1 MERLTGKALLAHYKA
16 GVEACKLKGT
26 IIAEAGYVRTMPNGK
41 ERVEYSAFNT
51 ALLASKGLS
60 LDRKPAAKPLG
71 RDLSYRATVL
81 KPGHA
86 VIGRGYLRQIGA
98 EPDSMIGIE
107 VRGNRLIIRVAD
119 PVENTDT
126 KAPTPCETGN
136 CPMPAPAAAPA
147 PAVAPAVAPETAACG
162 IAAPAATVA

>member
-26 IIAEAGYVRTMPNGK
+26 IIAEAGYVKALPDGK
-41 ERVEYSAFNT
+41 ERIEYAKFNA

-60 LDRKPAAKPLG
+60 IGRKSAGRRG

-81 KPGHA
+81 QPGHA

-98 EPDSMIGIE
+98 EPDSVLAIE
-107 VRGNRLIIRVAD
+107 VRGHRLIIQVAD
-119 PVENTDT
+119 PVANTAPAP
-126 KAPTPCETGN
+126 APTPCETGN
-136 CPMPAPAAAPA
+136 CPMPAPAP
-147 PAVAPAVAPETAACG
+147 APAVAPETAACG
-162 IAAPAATVA
+162 IAAPDATVA

>member
-16 GVEACKLKGT
+16 GVEAGKLKKD
-26 IIAEAGYVRTMPNGK
+26 IIKEAGYVLTHADGRDW
-41 ERVEYSAFNT
+41 VQYSAFNT

-60 LDRKPAAKPLG
+60 LDRKPVAKPRG

-98 EPDSMIGIE
+98 EPDSVLAIE
-107 VRGNRLIIRVAD
+107 VRGHGLIIQVAD
-119 PVENTDT
+119 PVDNTEPAS
-126 KAPTPCETGN
+126 APTPCETGN

-147 PAVAPAVAPETAACG
+147 PAPAADPVVAPE
-162 IAAPAATVA
+162 APAPDATVA

>member
-16 GVEACKLKGT
+16 GVEACKLKNV
-26 IIAEAGYVRTMPNGK
+26 IIQEAGYVKTLPDGKTRT
-41 ERVEYSAFNT
+41 EYAAFNA

-60 LDRKPAAKPLG
+60 IGRKPVGRRG
-71 RDLSYRATVL
+71 RDLSYRTTVL
-81 KPGHA
+81 NPGHA

-107 VRGNRLIIRVAD
+107 VRGNRLIIRVVDPAD
-119 PVENTDT
+119 S

-136 CPMPAPAAAPA
+136 CPMPAPA
-147 PAVAPAVAPETAACG
+147 PAVATETAACG

>member
-16 GVEACKLKGT
+16 GVEACKLKKD
-26 IIAEAGYVRTMPNGK
+26 IIKEAGYVLTHADGRDW
-41 ERVEYSAFNT
+41 VQYSAFNT

-119 PVENTDT
+119 PVDNTAPAS
-126 KAPTPCETGN
+126 APTPCETGN
-136 CPMPAPAAAPA
+136 CPMPAPVAAPA
-147 PAVAPAVAPETAACG
+147 PAAAPVVAPEAP
-162 IAAPAATVA
+162 APAATVA

>member
-1 MERLTGKALLAHYKA
+1 MERLTGKALLAHYRA
-16 GVEACKLKGT
+16 GVEACKLKNV
-26 IIAEAGYVRTMPNGK
+26 IIQEAGYVKTLPDGKTRT
-41 ERVEYSAFNT
+41 EYAAFNA

-60 LDRKPAAKPLG
+60 IGRKPAGRRG
-71 RDLSYRATVL
+71 RDLSYRTTVL
-81 KPGHA
+81 NPGHA

-119 PVENTDT
+119 PVENTDN

-136 CPMPAPAAAPA
+136 CPMPAPAPA
-147 PAVAPAVAPETAACG
+147 TAPAVAPESAACG

>member
-16 GVEACKLKGT
+16 GVEACKLKGH
-26 IIAEAGYVRTMPNGK
+26 IIAEAGYVKTLPDGK
-41 ERVEYSAFNT
+41 ERIEYAKFNA

-60 LDRKPAAKPLG
+60 IGRKPAGRRG

-98 EPDSMIGIE
+98 EPDSVLAIE
-107 VRGNRLIIRVAD
+107 VRGHRLIIQVAD
-119 PVENTDT
+119 PVDNT
-126 KAPTPCETGN
+126 APTPCETGN

-147 PAVAPAVAPETAACG
+147 PAVAPETAACG
-162 IAAPAATVA
+162 IAAPVATVA